1 MLNIV
6 TIEDAIYTWVNGVT
20 GIQTIFAYP
29 NAPRPLTSYALINF
43 FSILPVG
50 NKEQKGELLGD
61 NTVDIDRSSVSDISI
76 SINVYYSGAYQIA
89 SQLVDSLDRVTVL
102 EDLYAQGLGY
112 KNTTQAQKIPEEIDK
127 RWEERAQ
134 FDCSF
139 YARTLDTENLNTIA
153 KVELTNEIDGTTT
166 IIQ

>member
-29 NAPRPLTSYALINF
+29 NAPRPSTSYALINF
-43 FSILPVG
+43 FNILPVG

-61 NTVDIDRSSVSDISI
+61 NTANIDRSDVSDISI

-89 SQLVDSLDRVTVL
+89 TQLADSLFRVTVL
-102 EDLYAQGLGY
+102 EDLYAQGLGF
-112 KNTTQAQKIPEEIDK
+112 KNAGVIQKIPEQIDK
-127 RWEERAQ
+127 QWEERAQ

-153 KVELTNEIDGTTT
+153 KVQLTNEIDGTTT
-166 IIQ
+166 IIL